1 MESQHAPPK
10 AWLVIKRALGTQA
23 GPKHCNVFEAG
34 LTPSKFIAMSFGQ
47 TTNVSAAAVSVVG
60 KSGSLMHI

>member
-10 AWLVIKRALGTQA
+10 AWLVTKRGLGT
-23 GPKHCNVFEAG
+23 EAG

>member
-10 AWLVIKRALGTQA
+10 AWLVTKRALGTQ
-23 GPKHCNVFEAG
+23 AG